1 MKSLSQIAIR
11 ILTLCCL
18 FGMLHASWSSA
29 EELIQEVSV
38 SSDGTLTL
46 PLGIS
51 SGATFS
57 LVFDT
62 ISITGTLFIAGTNL
76 NENVTSDNGVIE
88 GGPYEVTLEPGEY
101 ILTETYVGIV
111 SASNSLIGAP
121 SIEIPLITFERPIS
135 VSRTA
140 TYSIE
145 MFTTLQDLS
154 LHVEGPFV
162 LEEDSFPGVVGS
174 VIVITLT
181 TTADI
186 QKGEVIEYVTGFTA
200 IAVSDT
206 FIESTSEVGD
216 DESGEPPG
224 EEPPDEEPPDGEMP
238 GDGKGKPPKPPKEKP
253 DRGGKR
259 PDDRGASVIQ
269 VTYGVIDL
277 GPMPLTFELPIIRA
291 EPVDIT
297 ATLTGSWHGT
307 GTLIVTPSGV
317 ESNHIRA
324 EAFEGRL
331 EIHHKLEGIDS
342 PIVVYLEAENVNLT
356 EKSRSAE
363 SPLDLFLRA
372 KTVRLIHPVT
382 GEEIP
387 WLEDLLGPLP
397 NRIKIKDGELQF
409 LKSSG
414 TSREIAEEAADEA
427 EAAAEEAE
435 LNASEASKRSV
446 KAAQQL
452 ARNATAAAERAAE
465 KAEYAAQKAQQ
476 AAEEAVD
483 EASRKEAEE
492 AEKAAERAQ
501 QAAEKAEEAAKKAGK
516 EATDLNDDGANDIF
530 DLVTLVQN
538 FGKSADALEEAG
550 IISDVNG
557 DGNVDLFDLILV
569 AQSMSGDGV
578 LLPSTESASTPVAP
592 GGNPMPNPNVWLEMV
607 SASGD
612 ASGNALRMNLMADGI
627 TELYAFQ
634 FELRFDE
641 GTIDEI
647 SIEEGSL
654 LSSDGADTYW
664 RVEEP
669 PSGQNIGAIS
679 TRLTSKGISGIGHLA
694 SVTLQPNAERW
705 KGEKLIKT
713 GTIRI
718 VDANANLTEL
728 TLHVRG
734 LLAEQAV
741 MPRHPEL
748 LQNYPNPF
756 NPETWI
762 PYELSKASVVTIVIY
777 DAQGKHI
784 RTLDLGTQPA
794 SSYLAKDAAAYWNGR
809 NDTGERVSS
818 GTYFYHFQADDFSA
832 TRKMIILK

>member
-1 MKSLSQIAIR
+1 MKFLSQIAIR

-38 SSDGTLTL
+38 SSDSTLTS

-154 LHVEGPFV
+154 LHVEDPFV

-224 EEPPDEEPPDGEMP
+224 EEPPDGEMP

-269 VTYGVIDL
+269 VTYGVIYS

-324 EAFEGRL
+324 EAFEGTL
-331 EIHHKLEGIDS
+331 EIRHELEGIDS

-435 LNASEASKRSV
+435 LNASEAGKRSV

-465 KAEYAAQKAQQ
+465 KAEDAAQKAQE
-476 AAEEAVD
+476 ATEEAVD

-550 IISDVNG
+550 VISDVNG

-634 FELRFDE
+634 FELWFDE
-641 GTIDEI
+641 GTIDWI

-664 RVEEP
+664 HVEKP
-669 PSGQNIGAIS
+669 QSGKNIGAIS
-679 TRLTSKGISGIGHLA
+679 TRLTSEGISGIGHLA
-694 SVTLQPNAERW
+694 SVILQPNAERW

-718 VDANANLTEL
+718 VDANANLTEF

-734 LLAEQAV
+734 LEAEQAV

-756 NPETWI
+756 NPETWM
-762 PYELSKASVVTIVIY
+762 PYKLSKASVVTIVIY

-818 GTYFYHFQADDFSA
+818 GTYFYHFQADDFSE